1 MKRFA
6 IFILCNLLT
15 FFTYAGVMPY
25 PGLRERIARD
35 PEGSLL
41 LLDSLEERGALP
53 QYGIDYLRALSY
65 RTQSRYYMCMHYAT
79 HALNNPEIQRDSVLT
94 SYTYMLLAESSV
106 ASFQLVEAADMITKG
121 KEYAE
126 KANDQLLKA
135 NMLHMEGDLYRNMG
149 VLNKSY
155 ECLHEAID
163 LLSGIS
169 NAEAKFLLSHCMG
182 YLMGYYIS
190 DRKPQNAW
198 EVGLQREKLLR
209 SLESRT
215 DVDAHVL
222 DRHKGFFYSKM
233 AYLSCKMKKPQMG
246 KVYADKFYSTVF
258 STTSLGQLEIN
269 DFLLESGDFHS
280 VLVHSNAYFAELDAS
295 DSLNVI
301 YLRTLYQSGKAYNA
315 LGKYKDAYNAMMQVY
330 DIRNRM
336 RVNIERNQIFDL
348 TDVTD
353 AVSREY
359 ELEKAAYHVKMQH
372 RIIVGLVC
380 FMVFL
385 LLLFAGLWRA
395 LSVIKRKNRK
405 MAELILELDDQRN
418 ALLARHAFPQ
428 LEMTAESGEKKLPE
442 EVDTV
447 AGADTETDT
456 EAEISDASVPEN
468 ESLFLRFDQQVKEQK
483 LYLDYQL
490 TRDDYAHLMGVD
502 RNRFAAVLKLFTSGG
517 NLSMYLNELRLEY
530 SVSLFRNHPDW
541 PISKVAE
548 ESALPSSSTF
558 YRLFKDKY
566 GISPNSFR
574 KTFLKKK

>member
-6 IFILCNLLT
+6 ILILYNLLV
-15 FFTYAGVMPY
+15 FSIYAGAIPFQ
-25 PGLRERIARD
+25 GLREKIARD

-41 LLDSLEERGALP
+41 LLDSLEEKGTIP
-53 QYGIDYLRALSY
+53 QYCIDYLRALSY

-106 ASFQLVEAADMITKG
+106 ASFQLAEAAEMITKG

-126 KANDQLLKA
+126 KANDQLLRA
-135 NMLHMEGDLYRNMG
+135 NMLQMEGDLYRNMG

-190 DRKPQNAW
+190 DRRPQNAW

-280 VLVHSNAYFAELDAS
+280 VLVHSKAYFAELDAS

-301 YLRTLYQSGKAYNA
+301 YLRTLYQSGKAYSA
-315 LGKYKDAYNAMMQVY
+315 LGKYSDAYNAMIQAY
-330 DIRNRM
+330 DIRNKM

-348 TDVTD
+348 TDVTN

-359 ELEKAAYHVKMQH
+359 ELEKAAYRVQMQH
-372 RIIVGLVC
+372 RIIIGLVGI
-380 FMVFL
+380 MVFL
-385 LLLFAGLWRA
+385 LLLFGGLWRA
-395 LSVIKRKNRK
+395 LNVIKRKNRK

-428 LEMTAESGEKKLPE
+428 LEVAEVSSEEEQPD
-442 EVDTV
+442 EVDAV
-447 AGADTETDT
+447 ADTDS
-456 EAEISDASVPEN
+456 EADIEITDASVPEN
-468 ESLFLRFDQQVKEQK
+468 ENLFLRFDQQVKEQK

-490 TRDDYAHLMGVD
+490 TRDDYARLMGVD
-502 RNRFAAVLKLFTSGG
+502 RNRFASVLKLFTAGG
-517 NLSMYLNELRLEY
+517 NLSCYLNDLRLEY
-530 SVSLFRNHPDW
+530 SIGLFRNHPDW
-541 PISKVAE
+541 PISKVAA
-548 ESALPSSSTF
+548 ESALPSLSTF

-574 KTFLKKK
+574 KTVLK

>member
-15 FFTYAGVMPY
+15 FFTYAGVIPY

-79 HALNNPEIQRDSVLT
+79 HALNNPELRRDSVLT

-106 ASFQLVEAADMITKG
+106 ASFQLAEAAEMITKG

-126 KANDQLLKA
+126 KANDQLLRA
-135 NMLHMEGDLYRNMG
+135 NMLQMEGDLYRNMG

-163 LLSGIS
+163 LLSGLPGS
-169 NAEAKFLLSHCMG
+169 EAQFLLSHCMG

-190 DRKPQNAW
+190 DRKPQKAW
-198 EVGLQREKLLR
+198 NVGLQREKLLC

-258 STTSLGQLEIN
+258 STTSMGQLEIN

-280 VLVHSNAYFAELDAS
+280 VLVHSKAYFAELDAS

-301 YLRTLYQSGKAYNA
+301 YLRTLYQSGKAYSA
-315 LGKYKDAYNAMMQVY
+315 LGKYSDAYNAMIQAY
-330 DIRNRM
+330 DIRNKM

-348 TDVTD
+348 TDVTN

-359 ELEKAAYHVKMQH
+359 ELEKAAYRVQMQH
-372 RIIVGLVC
+372 RIIIGLVGI
-380 FMVFL
+380 MVFL
-385 LLLFAGLWRA
+385 LLLFGGLWRA
-395 LSVIKRKNRK
+395 LNVIKRKNRK

-418 ALLARHAFPQ
+418 KLMPKYSFPQ

-442 EVDTV
+442 EVETV
-447 AGADTETDT
+447 ADTDSDTDI
-456 EAEISDASVPEN
+456 EISGASVPEN
-468 ESLFLRFDQQVKEQK
+468 ENLFLRFDQQVKEQK
-483 LYLDYQL
+483 LYWDYQL
-490 TRDDYAHLMGVD
+490 TRDDYAQLMGVD
-502 RNRFAAVLKLFTSGG
+502 RNRFASVLKLFTAGG
-517 NLSMYLNELRLEY
+517 NLSCYLNDLRLEY
-530 SVSLFRNHPDW
+530 SIGLFRNHPDW
-541 PISKVAE
+541 PISKVAA
-548 ESALPSSSTF
+548 ESALPSLSTF

-566 GISPNSFR
+566 GISPSSFR
-574 KTFLKKK
+574 KTMLK

>member
-1 MKRFA
+1 MKRFV

-15 FFTYAGVMPY
+15 FFTYAGVIPY
-25 PGLRERIARD
+25 PGLREKIAHD
-35 PEGSLL
+35 PESSLL
-41 LLDSLEERGALP
+41 LLDSLEEKGAIP

-65 RTQSRYYMCMHYAT
+65 RTQSRYYMCMHYAS

-106 ASFQLVEAADMITKG
+106 ASFQLAEAANMITRG

-126 KANDQLLKA
+126 KANDQLLRA
-135 NMLHMEGDLYRNMG
+135 NMLQMEGDLYRNMG

-155 ECLHEAID
+155 ECLQEAIS

-190 DRKPQNAW
+190 DRKPQKAW

-215 DVDAHVL
+215 DVDVHVL

-233 AYLSCKMKKPQMG
+233 AYLSYQVKNPQMA
-246 KVYADKFYSTVF
+246 KKYADMFYSTVF
-258 STTSLGQLEIN
+258 STTSMGQLEIN
-269 DFLLESGDFHS
+269 DFLLESGDYHS
-280 VLVHSNAYFAELDAS
+280 VLVHSKAYFAELDAS

-301 YLRTLYQSGKAYNA
+301 YLRTLYQSGKAYSA
-315 LGKYKDAYNAMMQVY
+315 LGKYSDAYNAMMQAY
-330 DIRNRM
+330 DIRNKM
-336 RVNIERNQIFDL
+336 RVNIERNQILDL

-359 ELEKAAYHVKMQH
+359 ELEKAAYHMKMQR
-372 RIIVGLVC
+372 RIIIGLVC
-380 FMVFL
+380 FMMFL
-385 LLLFAGLWRA
+385 LLLFVGLWRA
-395 LSVIKRKNRK
+395 LIVIRRKNLK

-418 ALLARHAFPQ
+418 RVLAKHSF
-428 LEMTAESGEKKLPE
+428 LDPE
-442 EVDTV
+442 VEVDTDDK
-447 AGADTETDT
+447 GLSEKQGTDVSS
-456 EAEISDASVPEN
+456 EVVPED
-468 ESLFLRFDQQVKEQK
+468 EQLFLKFDQQVKEQK

-490 TRDDYAHLMGVD
+490 TRDDYARLMGVD
-502 RNRFAAVLKLFTSGG
+502 RNRFACILKLFTDGE
-517 NLSMYLNELRLEY
+517 NLSGYLNDLRLEF
-530 SVSLFRNHPDW
+530 SVGLFRNHPDW
-541 PISKVAE
+541 PISRIAA
-548 ESALPSSSTF
+548 ESALPSLSTF

-574 KTFLKKK
+574 KTMLK

>member
-1 MKRFA
+1 MKRFV

-15 FFTYAGVMPY
+15 FFPYAGVIPY
-25 PGLRERIARD
+25 PGLREKIAHD
-35 PEGSLL
+35 PESSLL
-41 LLDSLEERGALP
+41 LLDSLEEKGAIP

-65 RTQSRYYMCMHYAT
+65 RTQSRYYMCMHYAS

-106 ASFQLVEAADMITKG
+106 ASFQLAEAANMITRG

-126 KANDQLLKA
+126 KANDQLLRA
-135 NMLHMEGDLYRNMG
+135 NMLQMEGDLYRNMG

-155 ECLHEAID
+155 ECLQEAIS

-190 DRKPQNAW
+190 DRKPQKAW

-215 DVDAHVL
+215 DVDVHVL

-233 AYLSCKMKKPQMG
+233 AYLSYQVKNPQMA
-246 KVYADKFYSTVF
+246 KKYADMFYSTVF
-258 STTSLGQLEIN
+258 STTSMGQLEIN
-269 DFLLESGDFHS
+269 DFLLESGDYHS
-280 VLVHSNAYFAELDAS
+280 VLVHSKAYFAELDAS

-301 YLRTLYQSGKAYNA
+301 YLRTLYQSGKAYSA
-315 LGKYKDAYNAMMQVY
+315 LGKYSDAYNAMMQAY
-330 DIRNRM
+330 DIRNKM
-336 RVNIERNQIFDL
+336 RVNIERNQILDL

-359 ELEKAAYHVKMQH
+359 ELEKAAYHMKMQR
-372 RIIVGLVC
+372 RIIIGLVC
-380 FMVFL
+380 FMMFL
-385 LLLFAGLWRA
+385 LLLFVGLWRA
-395 LSVIKRKNRK
+395 LIVIRRKNLK

-418 ALLARHAFPQ
+418 RVLAKHSF
-428 LEMTAESGEKKLPE
+428 LDPE
-442 EVDTV
+442 VEVDTDDK
-447 AGADTETDT
+447 GLSEKQGTDVSS
-456 EAEISDASVPEN
+456 EVVPED
-468 ESLFLRFDQQVKEQK
+468 EQLFLKFDQQVKEQK

-490 TRDDYAHLMGVD
+490 TRDDYARLMGVD
-502 RNRFAAVLKLFTSGG
+502 RNRFACILKLFTDGE
-517 NLSMYLNELRLEY
+517 NLSGYLNDLRLEF
-530 SVSLFRNHPDW
+530 SVGLFRNHPDW
-541 PISKVAE
+541 PISRIAA
-548 ESALPSSSTF
+548 ESALPSLSTF

-574 KTFLKKK
+574 KTMLK

>member
-15 FFTYAGVMPY
+15 FFTYAGVIPY

-79 HALNNPEIQRDSVLT
+79 HALNNPELRRDSVLT

-106 ASFQLVEAADMITKG
+106 ASFQLAEAAEMITKG

-126 KANDQLLKA
+126 KANDQLLRA
-135 NMLHMEGDLYRNMG
+135 NMLQMEGDLYRNMG

-190 DRKPQNAW
+190 DRKPQKAW
-198 EVGLQREKLLR
+198 NVGLQREKLLC

-258 STTSLGQLEIN
+258 STTSMGQLEIN

-280 VLVHSNAYFAELDAS
+280 VLAHSNAYFAELDES
-295 DSLNVI
+295 DSLNVV
-301 YLRTLYQSGKAYNA
+301 YLRTLYQSGKAYSA
-315 LGKYKDAYNAMMQVY
+315 LGKYSDAYNAMIQAY
-330 DIRNRM
+330 DIRNKM

-348 TDVTD
+348 TDVTN

-359 ELEKAAYHVKMQH
+359 ELEKAAYRVQMQH
-372 RIIVGLVC
+372 RIIIGLVGI
-380 FMVFL
+380 MVFL
-385 LLLFAGLWRA
+385 LLLFGGLWRA
-395 LSVIKRKNRK
+395 LNVIKRKNRK

-418 ALLARHAFPQ
+418 KLMPKYSFPQ

-442 EVDTV
+442 EVETV
-447 AGADTETDT
+447 ADTDSDTDI
-456 EAEISDASVPEN
+456 EISGASVPEN
-468 ESLFLRFDQQVKEQK
+468 ENLFLRFDQQVKEQK

-490 TRDDYAHLMGVD
+490 TRDDYAQLMGVD
-502 RNRFAAVLKLFTSGG
+502 RNRFASVLKLFTAGG
-517 NLSMYLNELRLEY
+517 NLSCYLNDLRLEY
-530 SVSLFRNHPDW
+530 SIGLFRNHPDW
-541 PISKVAE
+541 PISKVAA
-548 ESALPSSSTF
+548 ESALPSLSTF

-566 GISPNSFR
+566 GISPSSFR
-574 KTFLKKK
+574 KTMLK

>member
-15 FFTYAGVMPY
+15 FFTYAGVIPY

-106 ASFQLVEAADMITKG
+106 ASFQLAEAAEMITKG

-126 KANDQLLKA
+126 KANDQLLRA
-135 NMLHMEGDLYRNMG
+135 NMLQMEGDLYRNMG

-190 DRKPQNAW
+190 DRRPQNAW

-258 STTSLGQLEIN
+258 STTSMGQLEIN

-280 VLVHSNAYFAELDAS
+280 VLAHSNAYFAELDES
-295 DSLNVI
+295 DSLNVV
-301 YLRTLYQSGKAYNA
+301 YLRTLYQSGKAYSA
-315 LGKYKDAYNAMMQVY
+315 LGKYSDAYNAMIQAY
-330 DIRNRM
+330 DIRNKM

-348 TDVTD
+348 TDVTN

-359 ELEKAAYHVKMQH
+359 ELEKAAYRVQMQH
-372 RIIVGLVC
+372 RIIIG
-380 FMVFL
+380 FL
-385 LLLFAGLWRA
+385 LLLFGGLWRA
-395 LSVIKRKNRK
+395 LNVIKRKNRK

-418 ALLARHAFPQ
+418 KLMPKYSFPQ

-442 EVDTV
+442 EVDT
-447 AGADTETDT
+447 AADTDSDTGTDT
-456 EAEISDASVPEN
+456 SDVVAPEN
-468 ESLFLRFDQQVKEQK
+468 ETLFQTFDQQVKEQR

-490 TRDDYAHLMGVD
+490 TRDDYAQLMGVD

>member
-15 FFTYAGVMPY
+15 FFTYAGVIPY

-106 ASFQLVEAADMITKG
+106 ASFQLAEAAEMITKG

-126 KANDQLLKA
+126 KANDQLLRA
-135 NMLHMEGDLYRNMG
+135 NMLQMEGDLYRNMG

-190 DRKPQNAW
+190 DRRPQNAW
-198 EVGLQREKLLR
+198 KVGLQREKLLR

-233 AYLSCKMKKPQMG
+233 AYLSCQMKNLQMG
-246 KVYADKFYSTVF
+246 KTYADKFYSTVF

-269 DFLLESGDFHS
+269 DFLLESGDYYS
-280 VLVHSNAYFAELDAS
+280 VLAHSNAYFSGLDAS

-418 ALLARHAFPQ
+418 KLIPKYSFPQ

-442 EVDTV
+442 EVDT
-447 AGADTETDT
+447 AADTDSDTGTDT
-456 EAEISDASVPEN
+456 SDVAVPEN
-468 ESLFLRFDQQVKEQK
+468 ETLFQAFDQQVKEQR

-490 TRDDYAHLMGVD
+490 TRDDYAQLMGVD

-541 PISKVAE
+541 P
-548 ESALPSSSTF
+548 SARWQKRVRCLVLLLFIVCLRINTASVPTVSG
-558 YRLFKDKY
+558 RLF
-566 GISPNSFR
+566 
-574 KTFLKKK
+574 

>member
-1 MKRFA
+1 MKRFV
-6 IFILCNLLT
+6 ILILYNLLV
-15 FFTYAGVMPY
+15 FSIYAGVIPFQ
-25 PGLRERIARD
+25 GLRERIARD

-41 LLDSLEERGALP
+41 LLDSLEEKGTIP

-106 ASFQLVEAADMITKG
+106 VSFQLAEAADMITKG

-126 KANDQLLKA
+126 KANDQLLRA
-135 NMLHMEGDLYRNMG
+135 NMLQMEGGLYRNMG

-155 ECLHEAID
+155 ECLQEAVS
-163 LLSGIS
+163 LLSDIS

-190 DRKPQNAW
+190 DRKSQKAW
-198 EVGLQREKLLR
+198 EVGLQRERLLR

-215 DVDAHVL
+215 DVDVHVL

-233 AYLSCKMKKPQMG
+233 AYLSYQVKKPQMA
-246 KVYADKFYSTVF
+246 KKYADMFYSTVF
-258 STTSLGQLEIN
+258 STTSMGQLEIN
-269 DFLLESGDFHS
+269 DFLLESGDYHS
-280 VLVHSNAYFAELDAS
+280 VLAHSKAYFSELDAS

-301 YLRTLYQSGKAYNA
+301 YLRTLYQSSKAYNA
-315 LGKYKDAYNAMMQVY
+315 LGKYRDAYNAMMQVY
-330 DIRNRM
+330 DIRNKM
-336 RVNIERNQIFDL
+336 RVNMERNQIFDL

-428 LEMTAESGEKKLPE
+428 LEMAEEPGEEEQPD
-442 EVDTV
+442 EVDV
-447 AGADTETDT
+447 AIGTDADTDT
-456 EAEISDASVPEN
+456 SDVAVPEN
-468 ESLFLRFDQQVKEQK
+468 ETLFQTFDQQVKEQR

-490 TRDDYAHLMGVD
+490 TRDDYAQLMGVD

>member
-1 MKRFA
+1 MKRFV
-6 IFILCNLLT
+6 ILILYNLLV
-15 FFTYAGVMPY
+15 FSIYAGVIPFQ
-25 PGLRERIARD
+25 GLRERIARD

-41 LLDSLEERGALP
+41 LLDSLEEKGTIP

-106 ASFQLVEAADMITKG
+106 ASFQLAEAADMITKG

-126 KANDQLLKA
+126 KANDQLLRA
-135 NMLHMEGDLYRNMG
+135 NMLQMEGGLYRNMG

-155 ECLHEAID
+155 ECLQEAVS
-163 LLSGIS
+163 LLSDIS

-190 DRKPQNAW
+190 DRKPQKAW
-198 EVGLQREKLLR
+198 EVGLQRERLLR

-215 DVDAHVL
+215 DVDVHVL

-233 AYLSCKMKKPQMG
+233 AYLSYQVKKSQMA
-246 KVYADKFYSTVF
+246 KKYADMFYSTVF
-258 STTSLGQLEIN
+258 STTSMGQLEIN
-269 DFLLESGDFHS
+269 DFLLESGDYHS
-280 VLVHSNAYFAELDAS
+280 VLVHSKAYFSDLDAS

-301 YLRTLYQSGKAYNA
+301 YLRTLYQSGKAYSA
-315 LGKYKDAYNAMMQVY
+315 LGKYSDAYNAMMQAY
-330 DIRNRM
+330 DIRNKM
-336 RVNIERNQIFDL
+336 RVNMERNQIFDL

-359 ELEKAAYHVKMQH
+359 ELEKAAYRVQMQH
-372 RIIVGLVC
+372 RIIIGLVGI
-380 FMVFL
+380 MAFL

-428 LEMTAESGEKKLPE
+428 LEMAEEPGEEEQPD
-442 EVDTV
+442 EVDAAIGTD
-447 AGADTETDT
+447 ADTDT
-456 EAEISDASVPEN
+456 SDVAVPEN
-468 ESLFLRFDQQVKEQK
+468 ETLFQTFDQQVKEQR

-490 TRDDYAHLMGVD
+490 TRDDYAQLMGVD
-502 RNRFAAVLKLFTSGG
+502 RNRFAAVLKLFTAGG
-517 NLSMYLNELRLEY
+517 NLSCYLNDLRLEY

-541 PISKVAE
+541 PISRVAT

>member
-15 FFTYAGVMPY
+15 FFTYAGVIPY

-79 HALNNPEIQRDSVLT
+79 HALNNPELRRDSVLT

-106 ASFQLVEAADMITKG
+106 ASFQLAEAAEMITKG

-126 KANDQLLKA
+126 KANDQLLRA
-135 NMLHMEGDLYRNMG
+135 NMLQMEGDLYRNMG

-163 LLSGIS
+163 LLSGLPGS
-169 NAEAKFLLSHCMG
+169 EAQFLLSHCMG

-190 DRKPQNAW
+190 DRKPQKAW
-198 EVGLQREKLLR
+198 NVGLQREKLLC

-258 STTSLGQLEIN
+258 STTSMGQLEIN

-280 VLVHSNAYFAELDAS
+280 VLAHSNAYFAELDES
-295 DSLNVI
+295 DSLNVV
-301 YLRTLYQSGKAYNA
+301 YLRTLYQSGRAYSA
-315 LGKYKDAYNAMMQVY
+315 LGRYSDAYNAMIQAY
-330 DIRNRM
+330 DIRNKM

-348 TDVTD
+348 TDVTN

-359 ELEKAAYHVKMQH
+359 ELEKAAYRVQMQH
-372 RIIVGLVC
+372 RIIIGLVVI
-380 FMVFL
+380 MVFL
-385 LLLFAGLWRA
+385 LLLFGGLWRA
-395 LSVIKRKNRK
+395 LNVIKRKNRK

-418 ALLARHAFPQ
+418 KLMPKYSFPQ
-428 LEMTAESGEKKLPE
+428 LEMTAEPGEKKLPE
-442 EVDTV
+442 EVDT
-447 AGADTETDT
+447 AADTDSDT
-456 EAEISDASVPEN
+456 GIEISGASVPEN
-468 ESLFLRFDQQVKEQK
+468 ENLFLRFDQQVKEQK

-490 TRDDYAHLMGVD
+490 TRDDYAQLMGVD
-502 RNRFAAVLKLFTSGG
+502 RNRFASVLKLFTAGG
-517 NLSMYLNELRLEY
+517 NLSCYLNDLRLEY
-530 SVSLFRNHPDW
+530 SIGLFRNHPDW
-541 PISKVAE
+541 PISKVAA
-548 ESALPSSSTF
+548 ESALPSLSTF

-566 GISPNSFR
+566 GISPSSFR
-574 KTFLKKK
+574 KTMLK

>member
-1 MKRFA
+1 MKRFV

-15 FFTYAGVMPY
+15 FFTYAGVIPY
-25 PGLRERIARD
+25 PGLREKIAHD
-35 PEGSLL
+35 SESSLL
-41 LLDSLEERGALP
+41 LLDSLEEKGAIP

-65 RTQSRYYMCMHYAT
+65 RTQSRYYMCMHYAS

-106 ASFQLVEAADMITKG
+106 ASFQLAEAANMITRG

-126 KANDQLLKA
+126 KANDQLLRA
-135 NMLHMEGDLYRNMG
+135 NMLQMEGDLYRNMG

-155 ECLHEAID
+155 ECLQEAIS

-190 DRKPQNAW
+190 DRKPQKAW
-198 EVGLQREKLLR
+198 EVGLQRERLLR

-215 DVDAHVL
+215 DVDVHVL

-233 AYLSCKMKKPQMG
+233 AYLSYQVKNPQMA
-246 KVYADKFYSTVF
+246 KKYADMFYSTVF
-258 STTSLGQLEIN
+258 STTSMGQLEIN
-269 DFLLESGDFHS
+269 DFLLESGDYHS
-280 VLVHSNAYFAELDAS
+280 VLVHSKAYFAELDAS

-301 YLRTLYQSGKAYNA
+301 YLRTLYQSGKAYSA
-315 LGKYKDAYNAMMQVY
+315 LGKYSDAYNAMMQAY
-330 DIRNRM
+330 DIRNKM
-336 RVNIERNQIFDL
+336 RVNIERNQILDL

-359 ELEKAAYHVKMQH
+359 ELEKAAYHMKMQR
-372 RIIVGLVC
+372 RIIIGLVC
-380 FMVFL
+380 FMMFL
-385 LLLFAGLWRA
+385 LLLFVGLWRA
-395 LSVIKRKNRK
+395 LIVIRRKNLK

-418 ALLARHAFPQ
+418 RVLAKHSF
-428 LEMTAESGEKKLPE
+428 LDPE
-442 EVDTV
+442 VEVDTDDK
-447 AGADTETDT
+447 GLSEKQGTDVSS
-456 EAEISDASVPEN
+456 EVVPED
-468 ESLFLRFDQQVKEQK
+468 EQLFLKFDQQVKEQK

-490 TRDDYAHLMGVD
+490 TRDDYARLMGVD
-502 RNRFAAVLKLFTSGG
+502 RNRFACILKLFTDGE
-517 NLSMYLNELRLEY
+517 NLSGYLNDLRLEF
-530 SVSLFRNHPDW
+530 SVGLFRNHPDW
-541 PISKVAE
+541 PISRIAA
-548 ESALPSSSTF
+548 ESALPSLSTF

-574 KTFLKKK
+574 KTMLK

>member
-25 PGLRERIARD
+25 SGLRERIARD

-106 ASFQLVEAADMITKG
+106 ASFQLAEAADMITKG

-135 NMLHMEGDLYRNMG
+135 NMLQMEGDLYRNMG

-190 DRKPQNAW
+190 DRRPQNAW

-258 STTSLGQLEIN
+258 STTSMGQLEIN

-280 VLVHSNAYFAELDAS
+280 VLVHSKAYFAELDAS

-385 LLLFAGLWRA
+385 LLLFGGLWRA
-395 LSVIKRKNRK
+395 LTVIKRKNRK

-442 EVDTV
+442 EVDTA
-447 AGADTETDT
+447 AGTDTDTDT
-456 EAEISDASVPEN
+456 EPETSDASVSEN
-468 ESLFLRFDQQVKEQK
+468 ESLFLKFDQQVKEQK
-483 LYLDYQL
+483 LYLNYKL

-502 RNRFAAVLKLFTSGG
+502 RNRFASILKLFTAGG
-517 NLSMYLNELRLEY
+517 NLSCYLNDLRLEF
-530 SVSLFRNHPDW
+530 SIGLFRNHPDW
-541 PISKVAE
+541 PISKVAT
-548 ESALPSSSTF
+548 ESALPSLSTF

-574 KTFLKKK
+574 KTVLR

>member
-15 FFTYAGVMPY
+15 FFTYAGVIPY

-106 ASFQLVEAADMITKG
+106 ASFQLAEAAEMITKG

-126 KANDQLLKA
+126 KANDQLLRA
-135 NMLHMEGDLYRNMG
+135 NMLQMEGDLYRNMG

-190 DRKPQNAW
+190 DRRPQNAW

-258 STTSLGQLEIN
+258 STTSMGQLEIN

-280 VLVHSNAYFAELDAS
+280 VLAHSNAYFAELDES
-295 DSLNVI
+295 DSLNVV
-301 YLRTLYQSGKAYNA
+301 YLRTLYQSGKAYSA
-315 LGKYKDAYNAMMQVY
+315 LGKYSDAYNAMIQAY
-330 DIRNRM
+330 DIRNKM

-348 TDVTD
+348 TDVTN

-359 ELEKAAYHVKMQH
+359 ELEKAAYRVQMQH
-372 RIIVGLVC
+372 RIIIGLVVI
-380 FMVFL
+380 MVFL
-385 LLLFAGLWRA
+385 LLLFGGLWRA
-395 LSVIKRKNRK
+395 LNVIKRKNRK

-418 ALLARHAFPQ
+418 KLMPKYSFPQ

-442 EVDTV
+442 EVDT
-447 AGADTETDT
+447 AADTDSDTGTDT
-456 EAEISDASVPEN
+456 SDVVAPEN
-468 ESLFLRFDQQVKEQK
+468 ETLFQTFDQQVKEQR

-490 TRDDYAHLMGVD
+490 TRDDYAQLMGVD

>member
-1 MKRFA
+1 MKRFV
-6 IFILCNLLT
+6 IFILCSLLT
-15 FFTYAGVMPY
+15 FFTYAGVIPY
-25 PGLRERIARD
+25 PGLREKIAHN
-35 PEGSLL
+35 PESSLL
-41 LLDSLEERGALP
+41 LLDSLEEKGAIP

-65 RTQSRYYMCMHYAT
+65 RTQSRYYMCMYYAT

-106 ASFQLVEAADMITKG
+106 ASFQLAEAADMITKG

-126 KANDQLLKA
+126 KANDQLLRA
-135 NMLHMEGDLYRNMG
+135 NMLQMEGGLYRNMG

-155 ECLHEAID
+155 ECLQEAVS
-163 LLSGIS
+163 LLSDIS

-190 DRKPQNAW
+190 DRKPQKAW
-198 EVGLQREKLLR
+198 EVGLQRERLLR

-215 DVDAHVL
+215 DVDVHVL

-233 AYLSCKMKKPQMG
+233 AYLSYQVKKPQMA
-246 KVYADKFYSTVF
+246 KKYADMFYSTVF
-258 STTSLGQLEIN
+258 STTSMGQLEIN
-269 DFLLESGDFHS
+269 DFLLESGDYHS
-280 VLVHSNAYFAELDAS
+280 VLVHSKAYFSELDAS

-301 YLRTLYQSGKAYNA
+301 YLRTLYQSGKAYSA
-315 LGKYKDAYNAMMQVY
+315 LGKYSDAYNAMMQAY
-330 DIRNRM
+330 DIRNKM
-336 RVNIERNQIFDL
+336 RVNMERNQIFDL

-359 ELEKAAYHVKMQH
+359 ELEKAAYRVQMQH
-372 RIIVGLVC
+372 RIIIGLVGI
-380 FMVFL
+380 MAFL
-385 LLLFAGLWRA
+385 LLLFGGLWRA

-418 ALLARHAFPQ
+418 KLMPKYSFPQ
-428 LEMTAESGEKKLPE
+428 LEMTADAGEKKLPQ
-442 EVDTV
+442 EVDT
-447 AGADTETDT
+447 AAEGDTDT
-456 EAEISDASVPEN
+456 DTSGATVPEN
-468 ESLFLRFDQQVKEQK
+468 ESLFLKFDQQVKEQK

-502 RNRFAAVLKLFTSGG
+502 RNRFANILKLFTTGG
-517 NLSMYLNELRLEY
+517 NLNCYLNDLRLEY
-530 SVSLFRNHPDW
+530 SIGLFRNHPDW
-541 PISKVAE
+541 PISKVAT
-548 ESALPSSSTF
+548 ESALPSLSTF

-574 KTFLKKK
+574 KTMLK

>member
-1 MKRFA
+1 MKRFV

-15 FFTYAGVMPY
+15 FFTYAGVIPY

-41 LLDSLEERGALP
+41 LLDSLEEKGTIP

-106 ASFQLVEAADMITKG
+106 VSFQLAEAADMITKG

-126 KANDQLLKA
+126 KANDQLLRA
-135 NMLHMEGDLYRNMG
+135 NMLQMEGGLYRNMG

-155 ECLHEAID
+155 ECLQEAVS
-163 LLSGIS
+163 LLSDIS

-190 DRKPQNAW
+190 DRKPQKAW
-198 EVGLQREKLLR
+198 EVGLQRERLLR

-215 DVDAHVL
+215 DVDVHVL

-233 AYLSCKMKKPQMG
+233 AYLSYQVKKPQMA
-246 KVYADKFYSTVF
+246 KKYADMFYSTVF
-258 STTSLGQLEIN
+258 STTSMGQLEIN
-269 DFLLESGDFHS
+269 DFLLESGDYHS
-280 VLVHSNAYFAELDAS
+280 VLVHSKAYFSELDAS

-301 YLRTLYQSGKAYNA
+301 YLRTLYQSGKAYSA
-315 LGKYKDAYNAMMQVY
+315 LGKYSDAYNAMMQAY
-330 DIRNRM
+330 DIRTKM
-336 RVNIERNQIFDL
+336 RVNIERNRIFDL

-359 ELEKAAYHVKMQH
+359 ELEKAAYRMQIQH
-372 RIIVGLVC
+372 RIILVLIGV
-380 FMVFL
+380 MVFL
-385 LLLFAGLWRA
+385 LLLFGGLWRA

-418 ALLARHAFPQ
+418 KLMPKYSFPQ
-428 LEMTAESGEKKLPE
+428 LEMTVGAGEKKLPE
-442 EVDTV
+442 EVDT
-447 AGADTETDT
+447 AAEADADT
-456 EAEISDASVPEN
+456 EAETSDALVSEN
-468 ESLFLRFDQQVKEQK
+468 ESLFLKFDQQVKEQR

-502 RNRFAAVLKLFTSGG
+502 RNRFATILKLYTSGG
-517 NLSMYLNELRLEY
+517 NLSVYLNGLRLEY
-530 SVSLFRNHPDW
+530 SVCLFRNHPDW
-541 PISKVAE
+541 PISKVAA
-548 ESALPSSSTF
+548 ESALPSLSTF

>member
-6 IFILCNLLT
+6 ILVLYNLLA
-15 FFTYAGVMPY
+15 FSIYAGVIPFQ
-25 PGLRERIARD
+25 GLRERIARD

-41 LLDSLEERGALP
+41 LLDSLEEKGTIP

-106 ASFQLVEAADMITKG
+106 VSFQLAEAADMITKG

-126 KANDQLLKA
+126 KANDQLLRA
-135 NMLHMEGDLYRNMG
+135 NMLQMEGGLYRNMG

-155 ECLHEAID
+155 ECLQEAVS
-163 LLSGIS
+163 LLSDIS

-190 DRKPQNAW
+190 DRRPQKAW
-198 EVGLQREKLLR
+198 EVGLQRERLLR

-215 DVDAHVL
+215 DVDVHVL

-233 AYLSCKMKKPQMG
+233 AYLSYQVKKPQMA
-246 KVYADKFYSTVF
+246 KKYADMFYSTVF
-258 STTSLGQLEIN
+258 STTSMGQLEIN
-269 DFLLESGDFHS
+269 DFLLESGDYHS
-280 VLVHSNAYFAELDAS
+280 VLGHSKAYFSELDAS

-301 YLRTLYQSGKAYNA
+301 YLRTLYQSGKAYSA
-315 LGKYKDAYNAMMQVY
+315 LGKYSDAYNAMMQAY
-330 DIRNRM
+330 DIRNKM
-336 RVNIERNQIFDL
+336 RVNMERNQIFDL

-359 ELEKAAYHVKMQH
+359 ELEKAAYRVQMQH
-372 RIIVGLVC
+372 RIIIGLVGI
-380 FMVFL
+380 MAFL
-385 LLLFAGLWRA
+385 LLLFGGLWRA

-428 LEMTAESGEKKLPE
+428 LEMAEEPGEEEQPD
-442 EVDTV
+442 EVDAAIGTD
-447 AGADTETDT
+447 ADTDT
-456 EAEISDASVPEN
+456 SDVAVPEN
-468 ESLFLRFDQQVKEQK
+468 ETLFQTFDQQVKEQR

-490 TRDDYAHLMGVD
+490 IRDDYAQLMGVD
-502 RNRFAAVLKLFTSGG
+502 RNRFASILKLFTAGG
-517 NLSMYLNELRLEY
+517 NLSCYLNDLRLEY

-541 PISKVAE
+541 PISRVAT
-548 ESALPSSSTF
+548 ESALPSLSTF

>member
-15 FFTYAGVMPY
+15 FFTYAGVIPY
-25 PGLRERIARD
+25 PGLREKIAHD
-35 PEGSLL
+35 PESSLL
-41 LLDSLEERGALP
+41 LLDSLEEKGTIP

-65 RTQSRYYMCMHYAT
+65 RTQSRHYMCMHYAT

-106 ASFQLVEAADMITKG
+106 ASFQLAEAAEMITKG

-135 NMLHMEGDLYRNMG
+135 NMLQMEGDLYRNMG

-190 DRKPQNAW
+190 DRRPQNAW

-215 DVDAHVL
+215 DVDVHVL

-233 AYLSCKMKKPQMG
+233 AYLSYQVKNPQMA
-246 KVYADKFYSTVF
+246 KKYADMFYSTVF
-258 STTSLGQLEIN
+258 STTSMGQLEIN
-269 DFLLESGDFHS
+269 DFLLESGDYHS
-280 VLVHSNAYFAELDAS
+280 VLVHSKAYFAELDAS

-301 YLRTLYQSGKAYNA
+301 YLRTLYQSGKAYSA
-315 LGKYKDAYNAMMQVY
+315 LGKYSDAYNAMMQAY
-330 DIRNRM
+330 DIRNKM
-336 RVNIERNQIFDL
+336 RVNIERNQILDL

-359 ELEKAAYHVKMQH
+359 ELEKAAYHMKMQR
-372 RIIVGLVC
+372 RIIIGLVC
-380 FMVFL
+380 FMMFL
-385 LLLFAGLWRA
+385 LLLFVGLWRA
-395 LSVIKRKNRK
+395 LIVIRRKNLK

-418 ALLARHAFPQ
+418 RVLAKHSF
-428 LEMTAESGEKKLPE
+428 LDPE
-442 EVDTV
+442 VEVDTDDK
-447 AGADTETDT
+447 GLSEKQGTDVSS
-456 EAEISDASVPEN
+456 EVVPED
-468 ESLFLRFDQQVKEQK
+468 EQLFLKFDQQVKEQK

-490 TRDDYAHLMGVD
+490 TRDDYARLMGVD
-502 RNRFAAVLKLFTSGG
+502 RNRFACILKLFTDGE
-517 NLSMYLNELRLEY
+517 NLSGYLNDLRLEF
-530 SVSLFRNHPDW
+530 SVGLFRNHPDW
-541 PISKVAE
+541 PISRIAA
-548 ESALPSSSTF
+548 ESALPSLSTF

-574 KTFLKKK
+574 KTMLK

>member
-1 MKRFA
+1 MKRFV
-6 IFILCNLLT
+6 ILILYNLLV
-15 FFTYAGVMPY
+15 FSIYAGVIPFQ
-25 PGLRERIARD
+25 GLRERIARD

-41 LLDSLEERGALP
+41 LLDSLEEKGTIP

-106 ASFQLVEAADMITKG
+106 VSFQLAEAADMITKG

-126 KANDQLLKA
+126 KANDQLLRA
-135 NMLHMEGDLYRNMG
+135 NMLQMEGGLYRNMG

-155 ECLHEAID
+155 ECLQEAVS
-163 LLSGIS
+163 LLSDIS

-190 DRKPQNAW
+190 DRKPQKAW
-198 EVGLQREKLLR
+198 EVGLQRERLLR

-215 DVDAHVL
+215 DVDVHVL

-233 AYLSCKMKKPQMG
+233 AYLSYQVKKPQMA
-246 KVYADKFYSTVF
+246 KKYADMFYSTVF
-258 STTSLGQLEIN
+258 STTSMGQLEIN
-269 DFLLESGDFHS
+269 DFLLESGDYHS
-280 VLVHSNAYFAELDAS
+280 VLVHSKAYFSDLDAS

-301 YLRTLYQSGKAYNA
+301 YLRTLYQSGKAYSA
-315 LGKYKDAYNAMMQVY
+315 LGKYSDAYNAMMQAY
-330 DIRNRM
+330 DIRNKM
-336 RVNIERNQIFDL
+336 RVNMERNQIFDL

-428 LEMTAESGEKKLPE
+428 LEMAEEPGEEEQPD
-442 EVDTV
+442 EVDAAIGTD
-447 AGADTETDT
+447 ADTDT
-456 EAEISDASVPEN
+456 SDVAVPEN
-468 ESLFLRFDQQVKEQK
+468 ETLFQTFDQQVKEQR

-490 TRDDYAHLMGVD
+490 TRDDYAQLMGVD

-541 PISKVAE
+541 PISKVAT

>member
-1 MKRFA
+1 
-6 IFILCNLLT
+6 
-15 FFTYAGVMPY
+15 
-25 PGLRERIARD
+25 
-35 PEGSLL
+35 
-41 LLDSLEERGALP
+41 
-53 QYGIDYLRALSY
+53 
-65 RTQSRYYMCMHYAT
+65 
-79 HALNNPEIQRDSVLT
+79 
-94 SYTYMLLAESSV
+94 
-106 ASFQLVEAADMITKG
+106 
-121 KEYAE
+121 
-126 KANDQLLKA
+126 
-135 NMLHMEGDLYRNMG
+135 
-149 VLNKSY
+149 
-155 ECLHEAID
+155 
-163 LLSGIS
+163 
-169 NAEAKFLLSHCMG
+169 
-182 YLMGYYIS
+182 
-190 DRKPQNAW
+190 
-198 EVGLQREKLLR
+198 
-209 SLESRT
+209 
-215 DVDAHVL
+215 
-222 DRHKGFFYSKM
+222 
-233 AYLSCKMKKPQMG
+233 MG

-269 DFLLESGDFHS
+269 DFLLESGDYYS
-280 VLVHSNAYFAELDAS
+280 VLAHSSAYFAGLDAS

-336 RVNIERNQIFDL
+336 RVNIERNQILDL

-359 ELEKAAYHVKMQH
+359 ELEKAAYRMQIQH
-372 RIIVGLVC
+372 RIILVLIGVT
-380 FMVFL
+380 VFL

-428 LEMTAESGEKKLPE
+428 LEMAEEPGEEEQPD
-442 EVDTV
+442 EVDAAIGTD
-447 AGADTETDT
+447 ADTDT
-456 EAEISDASVPEN
+456 SDVAVPEN
-468 ESLFLRFDQQVKEQK
+468 ETLFQTFDQQVKEQR

-490 TRDDYAHLMGVD
+490 TRDDYAQLMGVD

>member
-1 MKRFA
+1 MKRFV

-15 FFTYAGVMPY
+15 FFTYAGVIPY
-25 PGLRERIARD
+25 LGLREKIAHD
-35 PEGSLL
+35 PESSLL
-41 LLDSLEERGALP
+41 LLDSLEEKGAIP

-79 HALNNPEIQRDSVLT
+79 HALNNPKIQRDSVLT

-106 ASFQLVEAADMITKG
+106 ASFQLAEAAGMITKG

-126 KANDQLLKA
+126 KANDQLLRA
-135 NMLHMEGDLYRNMG
+135 NMLQMEGGLYRNMG

-155 ECLHEAID
+155 ECLQEAIS

-190 DRKPQNAW
+190 DRKPQKAW

-215 DVDAHVL
+215 DVDVHVL

-233 AYLSCKMKKPQMG
+233 AYLSYQVKNPQMA
-246 KVYADKFYSTVF
+246 KKYADMFYSTVF
-258 STTSLGQLEIN
+258 STTSMGQLEIN
-269 DFLLESGDFHS
+269 DFLLESGDYHS
-280 VLVHSNAYFAELDAS
+280 VLVHSKAYFSELDAS

-301 YLRTLYQSGKAYNA
+301 YLRTLYQSGKAYSA
-315 LGKYKDAYNAMMQVY
+315 LGKYSDAYNAMMQAY
-330 DIRNRM
+330 DIRNKM
-336 RVNIERNQIFDL
+336 RVNIERNQILDL

-359 ELEKAAYHVKMQH
+359 ELEKAAYHMKMQR
-372 RIIVGLVC
+372 RIIIGLVC
-380 FMVFL
+380 FMMFL
-385 LLLFAGLWRA
+385 LLLFVGFWRA
-395 LSVIKRKNRK
+395 LIVIRRKNLK

-418 ALLARHAFPQ
+418 RVLAKHSF
-428 LEMTAESGEKKLPE
+428 LDPE
-442 EVDTV
+442 VEVDTDDK
-447 AGADTETDT
+447 GLSEKQGTDVSS
-456 EAEISDASVPEN
+456 EVVPED
-468 ESLFLRFDQQVKEQK
+468 EQLFLKFDQQVKEQK

-490 TRDDYAHLMGVD
+490 TRDDYARLMGVD
-502 RNRFAAVLKLFTSGG
+502 RNRFACILKLFTDGE
-517 NLSMYLNELRLEY
+517 NLSGYLNDLRLEF
-530 SVSLFRNHPDW
+530 SVGLFRNHPDW
-541 PISKVAE
+541 PISRIAA
-548 ESALPSSSTF
+548 ESALPSLSTF

-574 KTFLKKK
+574 KTMLK

>member
-6 IFILCNLLT
+6 ILVLYNLLA
-15 FFTYAGVMPY
+15 FSIYAGVIPFQ
-25 PGLRERIARD
+25 GLRERIARD

-41 LLDSLEERGALP
+41 LLDSLEEKGTIP

-106 ASFQLVEAADMITKG
+106 VSFQLAEAADMITKG

-126 KANDQLLKA
+126 KANDQLLRA
-135 NMLHMEGDLYRNMG
+135 NMLQMEGGLYRNMG

-155 ECLHEAID
+155 ECLQEAVS
-163 LLSGIS
+163 LLSDIS

-190 DRKPQNAW
+190 DRRPQNAW
-198 EVGLQREKLLR
+198 EVGLQRERLLR

-233 AYLSCKMKKPQMG
+233 AYLSYQVKKPQMA
-246 KVYADKFYSTVF
+246 KKYADMFYSTVF
-258 STTSLGQLEIN
+258 STTSMGQLEIN
-269 DFLLESGDFHS
+269 DFLLESGDYHS
-280 VLVHSNAYFAELDAS
+280 VLGHSKAYFSELDAS

-301 YLRTLYQSGKAYNA
+301 YLRTLYQSGKAYSA
-315 LGKYKDAYNAMMQVY
+315 LGKYSDAYNAMMQAY
-330 DIRNRM
+330 DIRNKM
-336 RVNIERNQIFDL
+336 RVNMERNQIFDL

-428 LEMTAESGEKKLPE
+428 LEMAEEPGEEEQPD
-442 EVDTV
+442 EVDAAIGTD
-447 AGADTETDT
+447 ADTDT
-456 EAEISDASVPEN
+456 SGATVPEN
-468 ESLFLRFDQQVKEQK
+468 ETLFQTFDQQVKEQR

>member
-1 MKRFA
+1 MKRFV

-15 FFTYAGVMPY
+15 FFTYAGVIPY
-25 PGLRERIARD
+25 PGLREKIAHN
-35 PEGSLL
+35 PESSLL
-41 LLDSLEERGALP
+41 LLDSLEEKGAIP

-65 RTQSRYYMCMHYAT
+65 RTQSRYYMCMYYAT

-106 ASFQLVEAADMITKG
+106 ASFQLAEAAEMITKG

-126 KANDQLLKA
+126 KANDLLLRA
-135 NMLHMEGDLYRNMG
+135 NMLQMEGDLYRNMG

-190 DRKPQNAW
+190 DRRPQNAW
-198 EVGLQREKLLR
+198 KVGLQREKLLR

-233 AYLSCKMKKPQMG
+233 AYLSCKMKNPQMG

-258 STTSLGQLEIN
+258 STTSMGQLEIN

-280 VLVHSNAYFAELDAS
+280 VLVHSKAYFAELDAS

-395 LSVIKRKNRK
+395 LTVIKRKNRK

-418 ALLARHAFPQ
+418 RVLAKHSF
-428 LEMTAESGEKKLPE
+428 LDPE
-442 EVDTV
+442 VEVDTDDK
-447 AGADTETDT
+447 GLSEKQGTDVSS
-456 EAEISDASVPEN
+456 EVVPED
-468 ESLFLRFDQQVKEQK
+468 EQLFLKFDQQVKEQK

-490 TRDDYAHLMGVD
+490 TRDDYARLMGVD
-502 RNRFAAVLKLFTSGG
+502 RNRFACILKLFTDGE
-517 NLSMYLNELRLEY
+517 NLSGYLNDLRLEF
-530 SVSLFRNHPDW
+530 SVGLFRNHPDW
-541 PISKVAE
+541 PISRIAA
-548 ESALPSSSTF
+548 ESALPSLSTF

-574 KTFLKKK
+574 KTMLK

>member
-1 MKRFA
+1 MKRFV

-15 FFTYAGVMPY
+15 FFTYAGVIPY
-25 PGLRERIARD
+25 PGLREKIAHD
-35 PEGSLL
+35 PESSLL
-41 LLDSLEERGALP
+41 LLDSLEEKGAIP

-65 RTQSRYYMCMHYAT
+65 RTQSRYYMCMHYAS

-106 ASFQLVEAADMITKG
+106 ASFQLAEAANMITRG

-126 KANDQLLKA
+126 KANDQLLRA
-135 NMLHMEGDLYRNMG
+135 NMLQMEGDLYRNMG

-155 ECLHEAID
+155 ECLQEAIS

-190 DRKPQNAW
+190 DRKPQKAW

-215 DVDAHVL
+215 DVDVHVL

-233 AYLSCKMKKPQMG
+233 AYLSYQVKNPQMA
-246 KVYADKFYSTVF
+246 KKYADMFYSTVF
-258 STTSLGQLEIN
+258 STTLMGQLEIN
-269 DFLLESGDFHS
+269 DFLLESGDYHS
-280 VLVHSNAYFAELDAS
+280 VLVHSKAYFAELDAS

-301 YLRTLYQSGKAYNA
+301 YLRTLYQSGKAYSA
-315 LGKYKDAYNAMMQVY
+315 LGKYSDAYNAMMQAY
-330 DIRNRM
+330 DIRNKM
-336 RVNIERNQIFDL
+336 RVNIERNQILDL

-359 ELEKAAYHVKMQH
+359 ELEKAAYHMKMQR
-372 RIIVGLVC
+372 RIIIGLVC
-380 FMVFL
+380 FMMFL
-385 LLLFAGLWRA
+385 LLLFVGLWRA
-395 LSVIKRKNRK
+395 LIVIRRKNLK
-405 MAELILELDDQRN
+405 MAELILELDDQCNRV
-418 ALLARHAFPQ
+418 LAKHSF
-428 LEMTAESGEKKLPE
+428 LDPE
-442 EVDTV
+442 VEVDTDDK
-447 AGADTETDT
+447 GLSEKQGTDVSS
-456 EAEISDASVPEN
+456 EVVPED
-468 ESLFLRFDQQVKEQK
+468 EQLFLKFDQQVKEQK

-490 TRDDYAHLMGVD
+490 TRDDYARLMGVD
-502 RNRFAAVLKLFTSGG
+502 RNRFACILKLFTDGE
-517 NLSMYLNELRLEY
+517 NLSGYLNDLRLEF
-530 SVSLFRNHPDW
+530 SVGLFRNHPDW
-541 PISKVAE
+541 PISRIAA
-548 ESALPSSSTF
+548 ESALPSLSTF

-574 KTFLKKK
+574 KTMLK